1 MAKGH
6 KPKAGSRAYWPRKR
20 ARRIYPRLKHS
31 KELERIASRMKDVKP
46 LEFGGYKAG
55 MTNIVFIDN
64 RKGSHTQGQDLAKAV
79 SVIDCPPLFV
89 FGIKLYRKPHSGY
102 ETYGMVWT
110 QDLKKDL
117 LRKLDVP
124 KKKGSE
130 LSKFEGQLDKI
141 ADIRLLVHTQPR
153 EGFGK
158 KKPEVFEID
167 LSGTLENKW
176 NYAKEK
182 LGKEIDISEVFS
194 EGEYVDVKS
203 VTKGKGFQGV
213 VKRFG
218 VTIRSRKNKGKRR
231 HVGTLGP
238 VTPGRVLPGKV
249 PMAGQMG
256 LHNRTE
262 FNKRVV
268 KIGKEG
274 LKIKGGF
281 LGYGDVKK
289 DHVLIEGS
297 VPGPKKRLVLFRKSF
312 RDTDVKESVE
322 VKSVSLESQQ

>member
-6 KPKAGSRAYWPRKR
+6 KPKAGSRAYWPKKR
-20 ARRIYPRLKHS
+20 AKRIYPAFKHS
-31 KELERIASRMKDVKP
+31 KELERIAEKTKDTKP
-46 LEFGGYKAG
+46 LGFGGYKAG
-55 MTNIVFIDN
+55 MTDIVFTDN
-64 RKGSHTQGQDLAKAV
+64 RKGSHTQGQDLSKAV

-89 FGIKLYRKPHSGY
+89 CGIKLYRKAQSVY
-102 ETYGMVWT
+102 ETSGTVWAK
-110 QDLKKDL
+110 DLKKDL
-117 LRKLDVP
+117 LRKIDMP
-124 KKKGSE
+124 KKRGSE
-130 LSKFEGQLDKI
+130 AEFEGLEKV

-182 LGKEIDISEVFS
+182 LGKELDVSEVFA
-194 EGEYVDVKS
+194 EGEYVDVNS
-203 VTKGKGFQGV
+203 VTSGKGFQGV

-238 VTPGRVLPGKV
+238 VTPGRVLPGKLAM
-249 PMAGQMG
+249 PGQLG
-256 LHNRTE
+256 FQTRTE
-262 FNKRVV
+262 FSKRLV

-274 LKIKGGF
+274 LKVKGGF
-281 LGYGDVKK
+281 LRYGDVKK
-289 DHVLIEGS
+289 NHVLIEGS

-312 RDTDVKESVE
+312 RKTDVKEPVE
-322 VKSVSLESQQ
+322 VKSISLESRQ